1 MFFVRPY
8 REEDA
13 AACGDCLYEGFF
25 SCPVEGKDW
34 ILLRDYAQVLIEKC
48 NFTYVAETED
58 HQVVGFICGKYAKT
72 FRKALAGRYET
83 PKHYGLWCKMFLK
96 FYLKRYKMSAPFQKE
111 FDAFFRQLRER
122 DQETFG
128 ACDLELVALASK
140 RNYRKGL
147 GTALVSQFLDRGK
160 GDGAACVRLFTNTLA
175 SWEFYEKRGFQK
187 VAEKPFRD
195 GSGARSIVY
204 EYDLTSAAEKQ
215 GGAETRHPA
224 GNLP

>member
-83 PKHYGLWCKMFLK
+83 Q
-96 FYLKRYKMSAPFQKE
+96 STTA
-111 FDAFFRQLRER
+111 
-122 DQETFG
+122 FG
-128 ACDLELVALASK
+128 ARCS
-140 RNYRKGL
+140 
-147 GTALVSQFLDRGK
+147 S
-160 GDGAACVRLFTNTLA
+160 
-175 SWEFYEKRGFQK
+175 S
-187 VAEKPFRD
+187 
-195 GSGARSIVY
+195 SI
-204 EYDLTSAAEKQ
+204 
-215 GGAETRHPA
+215 
-224 GNLP
+224 